1 MTGPSQLTPIQR
13 MFRSKV
19 PDLVIGPRAGA
30 VASMNT
36 YGMKK
41 RLLALTFSAAMLTAG
56 SVASAAADRVVELT
70 MDALDLNADALRG
83 AALYSEQCASCHGRE
98 AQGAGQHDV
107 PALASQRRAYV
118 IRQLAA
124 FSERDRIATQMH
136 RVVSREA
143 VSQPQ
148 SWADLALYLNNSPPP
163 KGVHTGDGKYLLLGE
178 ASYEQFC
185 SSCHEEDG
193 RGDDDGFVPSLRN
206 QHYRYLVKE
215 MRKLAAGHRFNVD
228 EDLARF
234 LNSLKGDE
242 MQGLADYLSR
252 MQGPVRDRAPEE

>member
-1 MTGPSQLTPIQR
+1 
-13 MFRSKV
+13 
-19 PDLVIGPRAGA
+19 
-30 VASMNT
+30 MNT
-36 YGMKK
+36 DRMKK
-41 RLLALTFSAAMLTAG
+41 GLLALTLSAAMIMVG

-70 MDALDLNADALRG
+70 MDALDLKADARHG
-83 AALYSEQCASCHGRE
+83 AALYSEQCAGCHGRE
-98 AQGAGQHDV
+98 GQGAGQHDV

-124 FSERDRIATQMH
+124 FSEGDRTATQMH

-148 SWADLALYLNNSPPP
+148 SWADLALYLTNLPPP
-163 KGVHTGDGKYLLLGE
+163 KGAHTGDGKYLSLGE

-185 SSCHEEDG
+185 SSCHEADA
-193 RGDDDGFVPSLRN
+193 RGDDDGFVPSLRS
-206 QHYRYLVKE
+206 QHYRYLLKE
-215 MRKLAAGHRFNVD
+215 MRNLAAGHRFNVD

-234 LNSLKGDE
+234 LNSLNADE